1 MTKSAIVTK
10 YITEIDS
17 VHSKN
22 ESMKSLLIGVALI
35 LCMAKI
41 AKFFFVLKKVEL
53 VQDKPVSR
61 PVRKVM
67 TLVCDKP
74 VSQRRETLV
83 FFVDTPTNQ
92 RLIPLEVIHDTP
104 TSRRKLTPEVKSSA
118 YKTFCQEKREYV
130 KNWKEERIKRHLFG
144 MWHALGAKGQK
155 EWLDKADALDKLFE
169 MTNITDVYKGT
180 ITPTYPRTQLCKLL
194 SGHDSASAFFSKEAE
209 RFKVF
214 YQHHMDT
221 DPYRTADV
229 PGQSPWQLKVQD
241 NTEYGEKVLEAWKE
255 SEGGLRQRPLYDS
268 LKGATK
274 QNVHTF
280 WPKVE
285 RQWEAAFDAFEH
297 AYYLFSEKTQMKVT
311 DYDINEHLSRMWQI
325 LEDEKATNRHE

>member
-1 MTKSAIVTK
+1 MTNSTIVTK

-41 AKFFFVLKKVEL
+41 VKFFFVLKKVEL

-130 KNWKEERIKRHLFG
+130 KNWKEEQIKRHFFG
-144 MWHALGAKGQK
+144 MWHALGAKGYK
-155 EWLDKADALDKLFE
+155 EWLD
-169 MTNITDVYKGT
+169 NI
-180 ITPTYPRTQLCKLL
+180 
-194 SGHDSASAFFSKEAE
+194 
-209 RFKVF
+209 
-214 YQHHMDT
+214 
-221 DPYRTADV
+221 
-229 PGQSPWQLKVQD
+229 
-241 NTEYGEKVLEAWKE
+241 
-255 SEGGLRQRPLYDS
+255 QR
-268 LKGATK
+268 
-274 QNVHTF
+274 
-280 WPKVE
+280 
-285 RQWEAAFDAFEH
+285 
-297 AYYLFSEKTQMKVT
+297 
-311 DYDINEHLSRMWQI
+311 INN
-325 LEDEKATNRHE
+325 K